1 MWSSSCALIGAT
13 LAFEISLFTVPF
25 LCIKRK
31 SSLIIHV
38 LFNVLDV
45 RTPDSLLLRST
56 WTELYNQKD
65 TRATLRQVWS
75 AQLIT
80 CKKCR
85 AMYIEYPGRR
95 IGGKFGEHLR
105 SVEGHHQQHLFHL
118 HLHFLPPGRKSTV
131 QPSGPQKKEGGNGT
145 HFHPTFL
152 PRGINIEFKIYVV
165 RCNLFLALLYPSQP
179 TRAHVVPR
187 FILSHM
193 TFRWRKKLSNCKVRT
208 VQQPTNN

>member
-1 MWSSSCALIGAT
+1 MILIVLKVMHFSLNFFLRTRQNFCLLVRHTNWLLGFLQQYTKGTWVWTWHFPFFKDRQMWSSSCALMGET
-13 LAFEISLFTVPF
+13 LAFEISLFTVTF

-65 TRATLRQVWS
+65 ARATLRQVWS

-118 HLHFLPPGRKSTV
+118 HLHFFFFAP
-131 QPSGPQKKEGGNGT
+131 
-145 HFHPTFL
+145 
-152 PRGINIEFKIYVV
+152 
-165 RCNLFLALLYPSQP
+165 
-179 TRAHVVPR
+179 
-187 FILSHM
+187 
-193 TFRWRKKLSNCKVRT
+193 W
-208 VQQPTNN
+208 